1 MIGTE
6 DAANVGFMV
15 IGALLI
21 AITLGNS
28 FIARLPL
35 SASMLYLL
43 VGVGLGPV
51 GWGLVVLDPFQLDT
65 VLVERLTEVAV
76 LISLFTAGL
85 KLDLPLRHP
94 RWRLPLR
101 LATLSMVVTV
111 GLVAAL
117 GHWLLGLPLG
127 GAVLLAAILA
137 PTDPV
142 LASDVQ
148 VSGEGDRDR
157 LRFGLTGEGGLNDGT
172 AFPFVMLGLGLLNL
186 HDLGA
191 WGWRWLAVDVVWAAA
206 AGLAIGYALGALVG
220 RAILVLRT
228 RHREALGSDEFVAL
242 GLVALAYGVALW
254 CNAYG
259 FLAVFA
265 AGLALRRLE
274 PVDAPA
280 PAPALAAAVG
290 AGQPPA
296 AHSKD
301 GKNSKDSKDSKDGAK
316 SAGDLEAQPARAST
330 PALSAASEAG
340 QAPDPQQ
347 EPKQL
352 MRAVAQFNVALEH
365 VAEVAVVLVVGALLA
380 WVQWDWR
387 MAWFVPVLF
396 LLVRPVAVLAGLA
409 GSPVARSQRRLMA
422 WFGIRGIGS
431 IYYLAYAINHG
442 LDADLARQLLS
453 ITLTVV
459 VASIV
464 VHGVSVTPLMQ
475 RYEARRKGAGA
486 GKGVRG

>member
-1 MIGTE
+1 MQRLHLRAWLQGRGAARMIGSE

-15 IGALLI
+15 VGALLI

-51 GWGLVVLDPFQLDT
+51 GWGLVVLDPFELDT

-111 GLVAAL
+111 ALVAAL

-148 VSGEGDRDR
+148 VSGDGDRDR

-254 CNAYG
+254 CDAYG

-274 PVDAPA
+274 PVDAA
-280 PAPALAAAVG
+280 PAAAA
-290 AGQPPA
+290 AATHPA
-296 AHSKD
+296 AP
-301 GKNSKDSKDSKDGAK
+301 GC
-316 SAGDLEAQPARAST
+316 
-330 PALSAASEAG
+330 SAAAASGQNANSTDAADAG
-340 QAPDPQQ
+340 EPTAAQAPDPQQ
-347 EPKQL
+347 EPRQL

-396 LLVRPVAVLAGLA
+396 LLVRPVAVFAGLA

-431 IYYLAYAINHG
+431 VYYLAYAINHG

-464 VHGVSVTPLMQ
+464 VHGVSVTPLMR
-475 RYEARRKGAGA
+475 RYEARRKGQGA
-486 GKGVRG
+486 QG